1 MNSYD
6 RPIFF
11 HIPGAF
17 ERAKMCMTLVNLY
30 RTQEHMF
37 KDNAYIGSV
46 YGSPGGI
53 WNGGRQLAGHEL
65 TKPDLLYIKD
75 FYNKHEI
82 TVSFT
87 FTNSLIKDTAVYDT
101 YCNQLLEIY
110 NTGHNAIICNSPEL
124 EKYIR
129 EKYGN
134 RYGYISSTTK
144 RLTEPEE
151 QSAEFDK
158 DYALVVLDYNHNQD
172 FDYLNSIE
180 NKENCEILVNAVC
193 MPNCPRRIQ
202 HYLEISQGQLEN
214 GMQTITCEHAN
225 KPYYKVKQQE
235 HYISPQCINDTYIPM
250 GFNHFKLEGR
260 TAHALDLIEI
270 LIDYLIKE
278 EYALE
283 VRHILQRKGLEE
295 AH

>member
-6 RPIFF
+6 RPIYF

-17 ERAKMCMTLVNLY
+17 ERAKICMKLIILY

-37 KDNAYIGSV
+37 KDNALIGSV

-65 TKPDLLYIKD
+65 AKPDLLYLKD
-75 FYNKHEI
+75 FYNHHEI

-87 FTNSLIKDTAVYDT
+87 FTNSLIKDTAVHDT
-101 YCNQLLEIY
+101 YCNQLLDIF

-124 EKYIR
+124 ETYIR
-129 EKYGN
+129 EKYDN
-134 RYGYISSTTK
+134 QYGYISSTTK
-144 RLTEPEE
+144 RLTKPEE

-180 NKENCEILVNAVC
+180 DKDNCEILVNAVC

-202 HYLEISQGQLEN
+202 HYLEISECQLYN
-214 GMQTITCEHAN
+214 GIPEITCEHAN

-250 GFNHFKLEGR
+250 GFSHFKLEGR
-260 TAHALDLIEI
+260 TAQALDLIEI
-270 LIDYLIKE
+270 LIDYLIKD

-283 VRHILQRKGLEE
+283 VRHLLQQESVE
-295 AH
+295 